1 MAHYFPS
8 VREKERECALINTG
22 VFAVDKKDDADLPS
36 IDWGRADMLIELA
49 LNEDLD
55 TVGDVTTNS
64 IIPEDMESRAVLR
77 CKSDGTIVA
86 GLAIAER
93 VFKLV
98 EPRLEFKVFV
108 EDGELC
114 NAGEEIAAVE
124 GPVRGILTGERTA
137 LNFLQRLSGIATT
150 TNRYAKALEGS
161 KTQLLDTRKTT
172 PGYRNLEKY
181 AVAVGGGANHRMG
194 LFDRVMI
201 KDNHRELAALGGGE
215 NAIAWAVAQARIHYP
230 ELEIEVEADTV
241 EEAAQAAEAGVEYI
255 LLDNMSNEEMA
266 EAVKVIAGRAKTEAS
281 GGITIERLPE
291 IGRIGVDFVSSGA
304 LTHSVKSADISLDI
318 EM

>member
-1 MAHYFPS
+1 
-8 VREKERECALINTG
+8 
-22 VFAVDKKDDADLPS
+22 
-36 IDWGRADMLIELA
+36 MLIELA

-98 EPRLEFKVFV
+98 EPRLEFKAFV

-114 NAGEEIAAVE
+114 NAGDEIAAVE

-181 AVAVGGGANHRMG
+181 AVAVGGGSNHRMG

-201 KDNHRELAALGGGE
+201 KDNHREMAAMEGAGG
-215 NAIAWAVAQARIHYP
+215 IARSVERARAMYP
-230 ELEIEVEADTV
+230 QLEVEVEADRL
-241 EEAAQAAEAGVEYI
+241 EEVQEALDAKAEHI
-255 LLDNMSNEEMA
+255 MLDNMSDEMMA
-266 EAVKVIAGRAKTEAS
+266 EAVKMTAGKAKLEAS
-281 GGITIERLPE
+281 GGITIERLPR
-291 IGRIGVDFVSSGA
+291 IGKIGVDFVSVGA
-304 LTHSVKSADISLDI
+304 LTHSVKAADISLDI
-318 EM
+318 QVNK